1 MLKKIKAKIGDFV
14 RGFQGLYHNNID
26 KYLTI
31 PGGLNEIVI
40 GQSVGGRDIFT
51 YKFGNNGKMKI
62 LFMGGIH
69 GNEVGTVKLMYKFIN
84 YLSGHK
90 KEYLGLELF
99 VVPCVNP
106 DGLELALKKPDYF
119 GGGRNGRFNANNVD
133 LNRNFKTENFSSEN
147 FWFFGNEYIPVYC
160 GPSPFSEPESLAI
173 ADFIKANGIS
183 VLYSFHSRG
192 KEIMGNLNK
201 LSQELVKD
209 FVNKTGYRYVS
220 HEEWKKMKQTGT
232 VKQWCED
239 NNIAYIEVEGSTRY
253 GSDWKKQKDAIIGA
267 IRYYY
272 G

>member
-1 MLKKIKAKIGDFV
+1 MIKKLKGKIGDFV
-14 RGFQGLYHNNID
+14 RGFEGLYHNNTD
-26 KYLTI
+26 KYLTV
-31 PGGLNEIVI
+31 PEGLKEIII
-40 GQSVGGRDIFT
+40 GHSTEGRDIFA
-51 YKFGNNGKMKI
+51 YKFGNNGHVKV

-69 GNEVGTVKLMYKFIN
+69 GNEVGTVKLMYKLIN
-84 YLSGHK
+84 YLSRNK
-90 KEYLGLELF
+90 KDYLGLELF

-106 DGLELALKKPDYF
+106 DGLAKALQAPDYF

-133 LNRNFKTENFSSEN
+133 LNRNFKTSNFCSEN
-147 FWFFGNEYIPVYC
+147 FWFFGNKDIPVFC
-160 GPSPFSEPESLAI
+160 GTKPFSEPESLAI
-173 ADFIKANGIS
+173 ADFIKTNRIS

-192 KEIMGNLNK
+192 KEVMGNLNK

-232 VKQWCED
+232 VKEWCED
-239 NNIAYIEVEGSTRY
+239 NNIAYVEVESSVRY